1 MAELCTCAG
10 DTISL
15 SVSKMIAKQER
26 GFFQTLMHCESD
38 ARCLVSKRIGAEAFD
53 GSEE

>member
-10 DTISL
+10 DTVGL
-15 SVSKMIAKQER
+15 SVLNIIAKQER
-26 GFFQTLMHCESD
+26 GFFQTLMQCEND
-38 ARCLVSKRIGAEAFD
+38 ARCLVNNRIRAEAFD